1 METFRISL
9 LSDIGYFLQWAIK
22 SEDEPFGCEGM
33 RGRDFLPTRK
43 DKVQV
48 ASMKNFNF
56 LKQKDIFPRL
66 NVLFNLFKFHNL
78 LKLT

>member
-33 RGRDFLPTRK
+33 RGRAFLPTRK

-48 ASMKNFNF
+48 ASMKNLNF
-56 LKQKDIFPRL
+56 LKQKDIF
-66 NVLFNLFKFHNL
+66 VLFNLFKFHNL